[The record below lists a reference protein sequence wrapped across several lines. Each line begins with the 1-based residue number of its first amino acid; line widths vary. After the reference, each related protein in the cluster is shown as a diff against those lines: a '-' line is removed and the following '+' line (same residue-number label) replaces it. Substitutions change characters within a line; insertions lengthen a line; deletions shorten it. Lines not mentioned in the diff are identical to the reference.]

1 MKTVWTYL
9 IVAFML
15 GQLTGCGGSN
25 EQAATPESTPTAPVE
40 PAPPAPPAAP
50 TLDDILAAQPDEAKA
65 RYPWRK
71 PKETLEFFEVKPGQV
86 VVEVLPGSSGW
97 YTKIL
102 LPLIG
107 TEGKLIAVN
116 YAEAMWP
123 KFGGMSEEQLGK
135 MKTWSADFVRDAE
148 PWRGE
153 RGAPVDAFVFGAVPE
168 AMKGTADVVLLI
180 RALHN
185 LARFEND
192 GGFLSAAL
200 ADVHAVLKP
209 GGIVGIEQHEARAEM
224 PDDWANG
231 NAGYLKRSFVIEKMQ
246 AAGFDLVGQ
255 AEFNQNPNDQPTAQ
269 DFVWRLPPS
278 YATAE
283 GDKDKIA
290 AMDAIGESNRMML
303 KFRKVE
309 APATGT

>member
-1 MKTVWTYL
+1 MKVLLALTMVYL
-9 IVAFML
+9 LAA
-15 GQLTGCGGSN
+15 CGGGT
-25 EQAATPESTPTAPVE
+25 EQSASTETVPAASAE
-40 PAPPAPPAAP
+40 PAAP
-50 TLDDILAAQPDEAKA
+50 VAPSPPTLEEVLAAQPEEAKV
-65 RYPWRK
+65 RYTSRK
-71 PKETLEFFEVKPGQV
+71 PKESLEFFEVGPGQV

-97 YTKIL
+97 YTQIL
-102 LPLIG
+102 LPFIG
-107 TEGKLIAVN
+107 AEGKLIAVN
-116 YAEAMWP
+116 YADGMWS
-123 KFGGMSEEQLGK
+123 KFGGMSEEQLAK
-135 MKTWSADFVRDAE
+135 MKTWTTDFPASAQA
-148 PWRGE
+148 WRGD
-153 RGAPVDAFVFGAVPE
+153 RGASVEAFVFGGLPD

-185 LARFEND
+185 MARFEND
-192 GGFLSAAL
+192 GAFLSDAL

-224 PDDWANG
+224 PDEWANG

-246 AAGFDLVGQ
+246 AAGFELVGQ
-255 AEFNQNPNDQPTAQ
+255 AEFNQNPKDQPTDQ

-309 APATGT
+309 APAAAAAGT